1 MYNRYIPQPDGTH
14 KRKRAFDQANNT
26 IPLQTICPHIERVPE
41 KTNTYTHGSNEKTS
55 VASTSENRNNARN
68 KAITQRTN
76 SFLQN
81 IFPRELDAGDLLII
95 ILLLLVSGDCPD
107 EQNNAL
113 LTLAIYL
120 FM

>member
-14 KRKRAFDQANNT
+14 KRKKTFEQTNHAIPSQANFS
-26 IPLQTICPHIERVPE
+26 HIEKICE
-41 KTNTYTHGSNEKTS
+41 KDNPHSQQDNEKNH
-55 VASTSENRNNARN
+55 VIFEPRKRNVQRQKVN
-68 KAITQRTN
+68 QRTN

-81 IFPRELDAGDLLII
+81 ILPRELDAGDLIII